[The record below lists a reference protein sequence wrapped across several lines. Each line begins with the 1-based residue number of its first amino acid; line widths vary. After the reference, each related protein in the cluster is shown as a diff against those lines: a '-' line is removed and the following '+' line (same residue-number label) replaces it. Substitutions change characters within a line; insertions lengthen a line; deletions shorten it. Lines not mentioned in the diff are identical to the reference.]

1 MGGIRGALRP
11 KYNTAT
17 EAFISA
23 VHHCALGD
31 NKGGFGRML
40 IIDDNINQGVDLR
53 DISNKMIEIISGII
67 DITKN
72 ITEERLKN
80 SGIFSK
86 ISKESMKKMS
96 ENVFC
101 YALYNFGPSGK
112 KYEPNEK
119 YKVDLLKKSFI
130 NAIADIKETSVENIE
145 KRIWRPTGF
154 LSKDP
159 TPIEISEDER
169 EILYDKVLDYATE
182 EFEKISQDPR
192 NEIRSDLSKILDN
205 RIDKILLVV
214 DEEPEEKITSRYPNL
229 DYIKIGDE
237 LINKNSEDNAV
248 INSINRQF
256 GTFDIMITSGPSKG
270 MITTGSMSLQILDPN
285 WTGGGFWKLKNQ

>member
-1 MGGIRGALRP
+1 
-11 KYNTAT
+11 
-17 EAFISA
+17 
-23 VHHCALGD
+23 
-31 NKGGFGRML
+31 
-40 IIDDNINQGVDLR
+40 
-53 DISNKMIEIISGII
+53 
-67 DITKN
+67 
-72 ITEERLKN
+72 
-80 SGIFSK
+80 
-86 ISKESMKKMS
+86 MKKMS

-205 RIDKILLVV
+205 RMLNLRPVTPGENVYNKKTTNKRYFFMMELV
-214 DEEPEEKITSRYPNL
+214 IYFQ
-229 DYIKIGDE
+229 I
-237 LINKNSEDNAV
+237 
-248 INSINRQF
+248 F
-256 GTFDIMITSGPSKG
+256 
-270 MITTGSMSLQILDPN
+270 LQLC
-285 WTGGGFWKLKNQ
+285 F

>member
-1 MGGIRGALRP
+1 
-11 KYNTAT
+11 
-17 EAFISA
+17 
-23 VHHCALGD
+23 
-31 NKGGFGRML
+31 
-40 IIDDNINQGVDLR
+40 
-53 DISNKMIEIISGII
+53 MIEIISGII

-256 GTFDIMITSGPSKG
+256 GTFDIMITSGPRKG
-270 MITTGSMSLQILDPN
+270 MITTRSMSLQILDPN